1 MCASSHIQGSKV
13 FRPAGGRSALR
24 REGGMT
30 AVGLIIFIAFAGLFA
45 FAGIRLTPVYLN
57 YMKVLGVING
67 VQMKVLGVING
78 VQEEFD
84 GANASRAAIRSSIS
98 RRFDVESV
106 GEITAREITVTSV
119 DGGFE
124 VRAQYP
130 HVAPF
135 IANVSFYVEFDKA
148 VLVRR

>member
-1 MCASSHIQGSKV
+1 MCASSHIQVNKG
-13 FRPAGGRSALR
+13 FRPASGRSALR

-30 AVGLIIFIAFAGLFA
+30 TLGLIILVAFVGLFA
-45 FAGIRLTPVYLN
+45 FAGLRLTPVYLN

-67 VQMKVLGVING
+67 VQ
-78 VQEEFD
+78 EEFD
-84 GANASRAAIRSSIS
+84 GANATRNAIRSSIS

-106 GEITAREITVTSV
+106 GQITAREVTVTSV

-124 VRAQYP
+124 VRAQYN

-135 IANVSFYVEFDKA
+135 IANVSFSVEFDKA

>member
-1 MCASSHIQGSKV
+1 MCASSHFSDRKGLRRANG
-13 FRPAGGRSALR
+13 RPALR
-24 REGGMT
+24 REAGMT
-30 AVGLIIFIAFAGLFA
+30 TVGLIVLVAFVGLFG

-57 YMKVLGVING
+57 YMKVLGVVNG
-67 VQMKVLGVING
+67 VH
-78 VQEEFD
+78 EEFD
-84 GANASRAAIRSSIS
+84 GTNPSRSAIRSSIS

-106 GEITAREITVTSV
+106 GEITAREVAVTSV

-124 VRAQYP
+124 VRAKYE

-135 IANVSFYVEFDKA
+135 IANISFSVAFDKA

>member
-1 MCASSHIQGSKV
+1 MCASSHIRNKSGL
-13 FRPAGGRSALR
+13 RTANGRSALR
-24 REGGMT
+24 REDGMT
-30 AVGLIIFIAFAGLFA
+30 TVGLIILVAFVGLFA

-67 VQMKVLGVING
+67 VH
-78 VQEEFD
+78 EEFD
-84 GANASRAAIRSSIS
+84 GTNPSRSAIRSSIT

-106 GEITAREITVTSV
+106 GEITARDVTVTSV

-124 VRAQYP
+124 VRAQYN

-135 IANVSFYVEFDKA
+135 IANVSFSVQFDKV